1 VTRRRLAIPLV
12 LALVVAAGCGDG
24 EETTPSPAR
33 SPAAVKVQAGG
44 DEDGR
49 IGAGLKQ
56 YIVRMCP
63 PPGTTSAAILEK
75 YRGTPYYPELKR
87 SLATTVAFCESIATI
102 EVEDSRMTVRAG
114 LKTDPRGRAV
124 GEWFCDLVQGSDV
137 ADFTPGHEL
146 QTLEGETITV
156 CPARTS

>member
-1 VTRRRLAIPLV
+1 M
-12 LALVVAAGCGDG
+12 
-24 EETTPSPAR
+24 
-33 SPAAVKVQAGG
+33 
-44 DEDGR
+44 
-49 IGAGLKQ
+49 KQ
-56 YIVRMCP
+56 YIVRNCP

-75 YRGTPYYPELKR
+75 YRGTSYYPSLKR

-102 EVEDSRMTVRAG
+102 EVEDSRVTVRTG
-114 LKTDPRGRAV
+114 LKDDPRGREV
-124 GEWFCDLVQGSDV
+124 GKWFCDLVQASDV